1 MIRNMECVLSQPLN
15 CPYGSAAAK
24 PMDFGTAAT
33 MWIGKPPGK
42 PQKNFPRLDVED
54 LQVSVHHR
62 KSQVGQHCVEMCS
75 KV

>member
-1 MIRNMECVLSQPLN
+1 
-15 CPYGSAAAK
+15 
-24 PMDFGTAAT
+24 MDSVQLLRCGLENLQENLE
-33 MWIGKPPGK
+33 K
-42 PQKNFPRLDVED
+42 FPRLDVED